1 MAKTKKKIEIFDFY
15 DVNGMKR
22 RLEAMA
28 QQGWIID
35 HIENDIWTYRK
46 EQPQNVQFSVTHF
59 SNYSN
64 SEAEPDRGQ
73 AEFLEMCAASGW
85 QLAAQYNSLFVF
97 INYGENPVPLETEPV
112 TQVENIDNAMQ
123 TGFWSHRIYAAVILL
138 IFPLVRNLMDLATNP
153 VKFIDDPGHLFMFSV
168 IVAYIVV
175 FALEK
180 VNYRLWYKKAMEAAD
195 TEGEFAPV
203 NKNRQPLTMIAEV
216 ILLLLAVELSGK
228 TFDPLFL
235 TGVYI
240 SFALA
245 SGVYFYAERLKKP
258 TRLMAGAAVIVVSTI
273 IMYFAIQAVGF
284 TPIEIVNKG
293 EENMPVSMEKLDMY
307 TSKDYISECSEYKC
321 FLFDR
326 YQGNQEYF
334 ETETGRN
341 LPDFS
346 YTLIRVKSNGF
357 YNNLKRDYLHRLNSN
372 KNAGIDYWQAQET
385 YDDTIMTY
393 KDNYKYQIFYS
404 DAILILRTQTIL
416 STQQISTIVTD
427 LVEKYI

>member
-15 DVNGMKR
+15 DVNGMKK

-35 HIENDIWTYRK
+35 RIENDIWTYRK

-64 SEAEPDRGQ
+64 SETEPDRGQ

-97 INYGENPVPLETEPV
+97 INYDENPVPLETEPV

-123 TGFWSHRIYAAVILL
+123 TGFWSYRIHAAVILL
-138 IFPLVRNLMDLATNP
+138 VFPLVRNFMDLATNP

-168 IVAYIVV
+168 IAAYAVM

-180 VNYRLWYKKAMEAAD
+180 FNYKLWYKKAAETAEV
-195 TEGEFAPV
+195 TGEFTPV
-203 NKNRQPLTMIAEV
+203 SKNRQPLAMIAEV

-235 TGVYI
+235 TGLYI
-240 SFALA
+240 SLALA
-245 SGVYFYAERLKKP
+245 SGIYFYAERLKKP
-258 TRLMAGAAVIVVSTI
+258 VRLIAGATVTVVSVI
-273 IMYFAIQAVGF
+273 IMYFAIQTVGF
-284 TPIEIVNKG
+284 TPVEISYKG
-293 EENMPVSMEKLDMY
+293 EENMPVSMEKLDIHI
-307 TSKDYISECSEYKC
+307 SKDYISECSEYKC
-321 FLFDR
+321 FLFDKYEGR
-326 YQGNQEYF
+326 QEYF
-334 ETETGRN
+334 KTDAGWMVD
-341 LPDFS
+341 DFS
-346 YTLIRVKSNGF
+346 YTLIKVKSKGF
-357 YNNLKRDYLHRLNSN
+357 YNNLKRDYMHKLNSN
-372 KNAGIDYWQAQET
+372 KNAAIDYWQALET
-385 YDDTIMTY
+385 YDDTILTY
-393 KDNYKYQIFYS
+393 KDNYRYQVFYN
-404 DAILILRTQTIL
+404 DAILILRTPTDL

-427 LVEKYI
+427 FVEKYI